1 MRQKLLRWI
10 QRNLQYRDYLPY
22 LDYYILVP
30 YLLLSGIGIVM
41 VFSASSDYVI
51 MRDASPVSYL
61 IKQAFFVVL
70 GLFIVAA
77 FYLIKLDILKSMKK
91 IFICIIILIIALGYL
106 LFAGHSVN
114 GASAWINVGFFNI
127 QPVEFAKFILIWYLA
142 YFFSHREHD
151 LAQANLKSLGR
162 NLIRPGLLVGFIMF
176 LAIRQPDIGGTSIL
190 AAITLVLVFTG
201 GARFLYGF
209 SFSAI
214 VAVLVGAGFMY
225 LQKLPIHASS
235 GYQYRRLMAF
245 VHPFALAGTDGKQL
259 VNSYYAIN
267 NGGWFGVGLGNSIQK
282 RGYLPEPYTDFII
295 SITAEELGL
304 IAVIIILALV
314 YFLAARII
322 LVGMRAHNSFNALF
336 CIGIGAMIMV
346 QTTIN
351 VGGVSGILPITGVTF
366 PFVSYGGSSML
377 VLVMS
382 IGVALNVSAT
392 EKGRSIKRKQKM
404 LKG

>member
-1 MRQKLLRWI
+1 MQQKIVSWLR
-10 QRNLQYRDYLPY
+10 RNLQYRDYLPN
-22 LDYYILVP
+22 LDWFILVP

-41 VFSASSDYVI
+41 VFSSSSDYVI
-51 MRDASPVSYL
+51 MRNVSPVSYL
-61 IKQAFFVVL
+61 MKQAFFGIL

-77 FYLIKLDILKSMKK
+77 FYIIKLDVLKSMQK
-91 IFICIIILIIALGYL
+91 ILICIVVLIIALLYL

-142 YFFSHREHD
+142 YFFSHREHEI
-151 LAQANLKSLGR
+151 AQADLKNLGR
-162 NLIRPGLLVGFIMF
+162 NLVRPGIIVGLIMF
-176 LAIRQPDIGGTSIL
+176 LAILQPDIGGTSIL
-190 AAITLVLVFTG
+190 AAITLVLVFTS

-214 VAVLVGAGFMY
+214 GFALVGAGFMY

-282 RGYLPEPYTDFII
+282 RGYLPAPYTDFII

-322 LVGMRAHNSFNALF
+322 LVGMRARDSFSALF
-336 CIGIGAMIMV
+336 CIGVGAMIMV

-351 VGGVSGILPITGVTF
+351 IGGISGILPITGVTF
-366 PFVSYGGSSML
+366 PFVSYGGSSIL

-392 EKGRSIKRKQKM
+392 EKGIQKQRKQKM
-404 LKG
+404 NKG

>member
-1 MRQKLLRWI
+1 MQQKIVGWLR
-10 QRNLQYRDYLPY
+10 RNLQYRDYLPN
-22 LDYYILVP
+22 LDWFILVP

-51 MRDASPVSYL
+51 MRNASPVSYL

-77 FYLIKLDILKSMKK
+77 FYVIKLDVLKSMQK
-91 IFICIIILIIALGYL
+91 ILICIVVLIIALLYL

-142 YFFSHREHD
+142 YFFSHREHEI
-151 LAQANLKSLGR
+151 AQADLKNLGR
-162 NLIRPGLLVGFIMF
+162 NLVRPGIIVGSIMF
-176 LAIRQPDIGGTSIL
+176 LVIRQPDIGGTSIL
-190 AAITLVLVFTG
+190 AAITLVLVFTS

-214 VAVLVGAGFMY
+214 VFALVSAGFMY
-225 LQKLPIHASS
+225 LQKLPIHASN

-282 RGYLPEPYTDFII
+282 RGYLPEPYTDFIM

-304 IAVIIILALV
+304 VAVIIILALV

-322 LVGMRAHNSFNALF
+322 LVGIRARDSFSALF

-346 QTTIN
+346 QTTFNI
-351 VGGVSGILPITGVTF
+351 GGISGVLPITGVTF

-392 EKGRSIKRKQKM
+392 EKGIQKRRKQKM
-404 LKG
+404 NKG

>member
-1 MRQKLLRWI
+1 MRQKLRRKLH
-10 QRNLQYRDYLPY
+10 Y

-30 YLLLSGIGIVM
+30 YLLLSGIGIFM

-51 MRDASPVSYL
+51 MRGASPYSYL
-61 IKQAFFVVL
+61 IKQAIFVVL
-70 GLFIVAA
+70 GIGIVAF
-77 FYLIKLDILKSMKK
+77 FYSIRLEILRSVNKIL
-91 IFICIIILIIALGYL
+91 IFIALLILALGYL
-106 LFAGHSVN
+106 LIFGKSVN

-142 YFFSHREHD
+142 YVFSKREQQLAHAD
-151 LAQANLKSLGR
+151 LKMLGR
-162 NLIRPGLLVGFIMF
+162 NLVYPGIIAGAIMF
-176 LAIRQPDIGGTSIL
+176 LAIRQPDIGGTAIL
-190 AAITLVLVFTG
+190 AVITVVMVFTS
-201 GARFLYGF
+201 GARFRYGF
-209 SFSAI
+209 GFSAI
-214 VAVLVGAGFMY
+214 AFALLSAGFMY
-225 LQKLPIHASS
+225 LQKLPIHASNS
-235 GYQYRRLMAF
+235 YQYRRLMAF

-304 IAVIIILALV
+304 IAVIIILVLV

-322 LVGMRAHNSFNALF
+322 LVGMRAHSAFNALL

-351 VGGVSGILPITGVTF
+351 VGGISGLLPITGVTF

-377 VLVMS
+377 VLVIS

-392 EKGRSIKRKQKM
+392 EKGTLSAKRKQKM
-404 LKG
+404 NKG